1 MCWGRGVGGR
11 RKRKHKGAHR
21 GPNCVENGGCCAGHY
36 SAAQHLEHAVHGS
49 DTGRV
54 DVQRL
59 VEGTR
64 ALPTDTHGAGRV
76 RRAWSGRGMLV
87 CMHTRVLTGHCAG
100 AHKEHVVHGRNPR
113 SVKAEQLVE
122 SRCLPSR
129 KEQTRCGGEI
139 RGTEAWTEDAVP
151 TAPRRTPTSAYS
163 IVRVACRP
171 QLWLGYFAVGY
182 DCGALRTCFACL

>member
-1 MCWGRGVGGR
+1 MGARGRWQAEAQAQRG
-11 RKRKHKGAHR
+11 HR
-21 GPNCVENGGCCAGHY
+21 GPNCVENGGCCARHY

-59 VEGTR
+59 VEGRR
-64 ALPTDTHGAGRV
+64 ALPTDTHTEWETHGAGRV

-100 AHKEHVVHGRNPR
+100 AGGAHKEHVVHVRNPR
-113 SVKAEQLVE
+113 SVEAERLVE
-122 SRCLPSR
+122 SRFLPSR

-139 RGTEAWTEDAVP
+139 RGTEDAGCQ
-151 TAPRRTPTSAYS
+151 PRRAVRLRAPTRSCEQRAG
-163 IVRVACRP
+163 P
-171 QLWLGYFAVGY
+171 N
-182 DCGALRTCFACL
+182 CG